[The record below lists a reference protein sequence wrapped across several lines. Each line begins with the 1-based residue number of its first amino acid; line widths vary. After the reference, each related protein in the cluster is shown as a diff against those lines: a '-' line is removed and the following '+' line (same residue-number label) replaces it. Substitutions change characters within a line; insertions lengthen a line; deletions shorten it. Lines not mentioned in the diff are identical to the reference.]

1 MTKTKTKTDAEFHQ
15 ECAQRFIDLANIM
28 KDEGISINVVSNGL
42 LTATGL
48 YASYVAAGNDG
59 GLTESGVEKVAEIF
73 RHELQR
79 LQKIKKAS
87 SGK

>member
-1 MTKTKTKTDAEFHQ
+1 MTKTKTELEFHQ
-15 ECAQRFIDLANIM
+15 ECTQRFIDLANIM
-28 KDEGISINVVSNGL
+28 KDEGISTNVVSNGL

-59 GLTESGVEKVAEIF
+59 GLTESGVEKVAELF
-73 RHELQR
+73 KRELER

-87 SGK
+87 SGR